1 MTLKIREF
9 YSPNFNIIPRKKRS
23 IKFVIFHY
31 TGMKSE
37 KAALNRLT
45 KIQSQ
50 VSAHYFIKKNGNI
63 LRMVP
68 DLYVAWHAGFS
79 QWGNEILLNKSSI
92 GIEISN
98 PGHLNGYVNFS
109 KKQVQSIIKLTK
121 SLIKKYNIKKNNILG
136 HGDVSPD
143 RKKDPGE
150 KFPWKILNNY
160 NIGLWHQLKDNKL
173 KTLRKKNVSLKEKK
187 LFINNLIKIGYPKI
201 SKIIDKKEKYQIYLI
216 KAFQRRFRPQLVNG
230 KIDQEC
236 LIILNKIRTFY

>member
-37 KAALNRLT
+37 KAALNRLS

-50 VSAHYFIKKNGNI
+50 VSTHYFIKKNGNI

-150 KFPWKILNNY
+150 KFPWRFLANKKIGVWHNLNY
-160 NIGLWHQLKDNKL
+160 RMCNKL
-173 KTLRKKNVSLKEKK
+173 REQFS
-187 LFINNLIKIGYPKI
+187 FDIRP
-201 SKIIDKKEKYQIYLI
+201 
-216 KAFQRRFRPQLVNG
+216 FQ
-230 KIDQEC
+230 
-236 LIILNKIRTFY
+236 

>member
-50 VSAHYFIKKNGNI
+50 DSAHYFIKKNGNI

-79 QWGNEILLNKSSI
+79 QWGNDKLLNKSSI

-98 PGHLNGYVNFS
+98 PGHLNGYINFS

-121 SLIKKYNIKKNNILG
+121 SLIPRHLNVQIWKYLLESYASEQAARMVAMENATDNAEDMIKTDMTMI
-136 HGDVSPD
+136 
-143 RKKDPGE
+143 
-150 KFPWKILNNY
+150 F
-160 NIGLWHQLKDNKL
+160 
-173 KTLRKKNVSLKEKK
+173 
-187 LFINNLIKIGYPKI
+187 F
-201 SKIIDKKEKYQIYLI
+201 
-216 KAFQRRFRPQLVNG
+216 RF
-230 KIDQEC
+230 K
-236 LIILNKIRTFY
+236 